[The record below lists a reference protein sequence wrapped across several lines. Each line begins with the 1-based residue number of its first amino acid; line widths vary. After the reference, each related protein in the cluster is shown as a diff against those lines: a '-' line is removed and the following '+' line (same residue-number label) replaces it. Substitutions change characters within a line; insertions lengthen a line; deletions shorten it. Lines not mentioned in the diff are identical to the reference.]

1 MFDEDDDDDDHFVV
15 EEKKAA
21 PDPGLAEMMKGEENL
36 AEQAEEGEHGL
47 LVSQILETKKS
58 MEEELKGKTQID
70 PVRLEY
76 EERDSGA
83 DKGKSRDK
91 DAVRK
96 EVARLREAIQRVT
109 KSANPLGKMMDFL
122 QEDVDSMQR
131 ELDKWRN
138 ENKTMTQQIRS
149 EMDTTNSSIEP
160 LKAAM
165 AEYEQSIQDQLDK
178 ISAVRASVLYNEEK
192 IYKMMAGV
200 MNVAAAAP

>member
-58 MEEELKGKTQID
+58 MEEELKGKTQI
-70 PVRLEY
+70 
-76 EERDSGA
+76 ERDSGA